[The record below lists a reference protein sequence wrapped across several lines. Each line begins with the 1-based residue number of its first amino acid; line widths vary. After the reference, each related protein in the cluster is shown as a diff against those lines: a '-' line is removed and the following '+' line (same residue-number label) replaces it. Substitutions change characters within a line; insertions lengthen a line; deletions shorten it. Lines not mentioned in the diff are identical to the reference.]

1 MALMDGLKNL
11 FSSKN
16 NNNMQYAKLL
26 NGYAPIFSQFG
37 NDVYASD
44 VVQTCI
50 DIIATECSKLM
61 PKHIRTDNNDM
72 QINVKS
78 SINRLFKFAPNEL
91 MTTKDFIEKTIWLLY
106 MNYNAFVYPT
116 YDIGVDS
123 KGNNQKYYTGF
134 YPINPTQVTFLQDE
148 LGTLFVKLQFSSG
161 YDYTL
166 PYSDVIHL
174 RKKYSVNEIMGGG
187 LNGQPDNAAI
197 LKVLSINDTVLQ
209 GLGNAIKTSLSI
221 RGIIKINTILDDA
234 KQQEERKRFETS
246 MKNSESGIL
255 PMDLK
260 NEYQDIKV
268 DPKIIDKDTM
278 QFMQDKLL
286 NYYGISVPILSGDF
300 NDEQYQA
307 FYEKTLEPII
317 ISLGQAF
324 SKTIFSPRELDFGNE
339 IVFYQK
345 DMMYLSTAAK
355 LNLLKTAGEQGL
367 LTDNQKLAILG
378 YPPIEGGDKRTI
390 SLNYID
396 VNLASEYQLKKSGT
410 SEIGVNINAQQ
421 QKDIVDVAEETTGSK
436 LNGAQVQ
443 SLISVVESYK
453 NGVIGK
459 TAALTIITSSFGI
472 GQTQA
477 EQILEDPI

>member
-1 MALMDGLKNL
+1 
-11 FSSKN
+11 
-16 NNNMQYAKLL
+16 MQYAKLL

-50 DIIATECSKLM
+50 DIIASECSKLM

-78 SINRLFKFAPNEL
+78 SLNRLFKFSPNEM
-91 MTTKDFIEKTIWLLY
+91 MTTKDFIEKIIWLLY

-116 YDIGVDS
+116 YDVVIGTDG
-123 KGNNQKYYTGF
+123 KTRKDYTGF
-134 YPINPTQVTFLQDE
+134 YPINPTQVTFLQDDS
-148 LGTLFVKLQFSSG
+148 GSLFVKLQFSSG

-166 PYSDVIHL
+166 LYSDIIHL

-221 RGIIKINTILDDA
+221 RGIIKINTMLDDA
-234 KQQEERKRFETS
+234 KQQEERKRFEAS
-246 MKNSESGIL
+246 MNNSESGIL
-255 PMDLK
+255 PLDLK
-260 NEYQDIKV
+260 GEYLDLKV

-278 QFMQDKLL
+278 QFLQDKLL
-286 NYYGISVPILSGDF
+286 NYYGVSVPILSGDF

-324 SKTIFSPRELDFGNE
+324 SKTIFSTRELDVGNE

-345 DMMYLSTAAK
+345 DMMYLSTTAK

-378 YPPIEGGDKRTI
+378 YPPIVGGDKRTI

-396 VNLASEYQLKKSGT
+396 VNLAANYQLKQAG
-410 SEIGVNINAQQ
+410 
-421 QKDIVDVAEETTGSK
+421 TTGTGGK
-436 LNGAQVQ
+436 GNG
-443 SLISVVESYK
+443 
-453 NGVIGK
+453 
-459 TAALTIITSSFGI
+459 
-472 GQTQA
+472 
-477 EQILEDPI
+477 

>member
-1 MALMDGLKNL
+1 
-11 FSSKN
+11 
-16 NNNMQYAKLL
+16 MQYAKML
-26 NGYAPIFSQFG
+26 NGYAPVFSQFG

-72 QINVKS
+72 QTNVKS
-78 SINRLFKFAPNEL
+78 SLNRLFKFSPNEL
-91 MTTKDFIEKTIWLLY
+91 MTTKDFIEKIIWLLY
-106 MNYNAFVYPT
+106 MNYNSFIYPT
-116 YDIGVDS
+116 FDVIIGADG
-123 KGNNQKYYTGF
+123 KTRKEYTGF
-134 YPINPTQVTFLQDE
+134 YPINPNQVTFLQDE
-148 LGTLFVKLQFSSG
+148 SGTLFLKMQFSSG

-166 PYSDVIHL
+166 AYSDVIHL
-174 RKKYSVNEIMGGG
+174 RKKFSVNEIMGGG
-187 LNGQPDNAAI
+187 LSGQPDNSAI

-209 GLGNAIKTSLSI
+209 GLEKGIKTSFAI
-221 RGIIKINTILDDA
+221 RGIIKINTMLDDA
-234 KQQEERKRFETS
+234 KQQEERKRFEIS
-246 MKNSESGIL
+246 MRNSESGIV

-260 NEYQDIKV
+260 YEYQDLKV
-268 DPKIIDKDTM
+268 DPKIIDKDTL
-278 QFMQDKLL
+278 QFLQDKIL
-286 NYYGISVPILSGDF
+286 NYYGVSVPILSGDF

-324 SKTIFSPRELDFGNE
+324 SKTLFSNRELDVGNE

-345 DMMYLSTAAK
+345 DMMYLSTNAK

-396 VNLASEYQLKKSGT
+396 VNLAANYQLKQAGGT
-410 SEIGVNINAQQ
+410 GTEG
-421 QKDIVDVAEETTGSK
+421 KG
-436 LNGAQVQ
+436 NG
-443 SLISVVESYK
+443 EK
-453 NGVIGK
+453 
-459 TAALTIITSSFGI
+459 
-472 GQTQA
+472 
-477 EQILEDPI
+477 